1 MQYAY
6 RNEEISDQLFSDD
19 INVSEEFI
27 SSWLDKVCSVSRSA
41 SVLNKNHPLINN
53 FFSHFNHYLQ
63 ETIKYPVK
71 VHQKYYLS

>member
-6 RNEEISDQLFSDD
+6 KNEEINEQLFNDD
-19 INVSEEFI
+19 MNVSDEFI

-53 FFSHFNHYLQ
+53 FYSHFNHYLQ
-63 ETIKYPVK
+63 ETVKYPVK
-71 VHQKYYLS
+71 VHPK